1 MTLFAIRPCGGAR
14 PRRTPML
21 TVQCIQCKR
30 VFPGDPKFYGGAGVI
45 CPECHDQ
52 EEAGLAKPKP
62 LKKPQ
67 R

>member
-1 MTLFAIRPCGGAR
+1 
-14 PRRTPML
+14 ML